1 MSKSPRSRYQ
11 KSIHAKQ
18 TASHPEVHPPPKEK
32 THMSPTETKNECL
45 EVPYPFLFGGLVP
58 VFVSTFSSFF
68 LGLGVSQP
76 VCRLKDC
83 AVVEI
88 RNFAA
93 AKGDVHVRL
102 IRFDAKKPA
111 YFSRSLKVDQLPFIT
126 CQIALHPGERHA
138 SLPQSFVKLLVLMW
152 HFKFLGIVPWKCGA
166 LTYRHT
172 HISIYQYILK
182 YTSTYIYTVYM
193 NIHICFIHT

>member
-1 MSKSPRSRYQ
+1 MSAWKFPILSFLDGWSPLCVD
-11 KSIHAKQ
+11 I
-18 TASHPEVHPPPKEK
+18 
-32 THMSPTETKNECL
+32 
-45 EVPYPFLFGGLVP
+45 
-58 VFVSTFSSFF
+58 SSFF

-76 VCRLKDC
+76 VCWLKDC